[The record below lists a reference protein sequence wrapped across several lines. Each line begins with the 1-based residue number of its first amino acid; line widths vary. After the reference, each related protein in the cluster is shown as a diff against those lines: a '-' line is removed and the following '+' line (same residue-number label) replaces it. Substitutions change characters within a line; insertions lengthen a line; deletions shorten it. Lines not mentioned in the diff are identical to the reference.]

1 VNEGQINR
9 IGQHTISRFYLYDAI
24 KFKLKKYLNKKNAMQ
39 LKIIIRFRVFPN
51 IEDFGKSL
59 VGRGSREL

>member
-1 VNEGQINR
+1 
-9 IGQHTISRFYLYDAI
+9 
-24 KFKLKKYLNKKNAMQ
+24 MQ

-51 IEDFGKSL
+51 IDDFGKSFFPLAL